1 MGGSPWKPERHKKPC
16 GYCLFPELRGFF
28 VFSLFVLV
36 LLRMKGVGSSTL
48 LASTTIRK
56 ARLNLNQGGS
66 FALPGDAK
74 ERYVTTKP

>member
-1 MGGSPWKPERHKKPC
+1 MGGSPWKLEPRKNPC
-16 GYCLFPELRGFF
+16 GYWLFPGLRGFF